1 MVVGDIID
9 GLKAIKEIIVTLKKE
24 ADALEKIKNDNVG
37 KVITFSHSLYAITD
51 VIDNILEVIVNDK
64 EVGDVNISLI
74 STLKHKV
81 EGFSKFLITYREWTE
96 GMEGNCCLRC
106 KTVIKNSPSKM
117 DKRMNEEI
125 DKCQDINEKIIEIQD
140 KTIGSASKI
149 NNKTMKKVWIHG
161 LGKNQLN
168 DTQLHIDTL
177 ATNIF
182 TLLSKEYEIK
192 NKDLYRDIIY
202 SFLNKIDNISITPPD
217 SIIQINEINL
227 YIDSNKIN
235 SSSSLKELL
244 NIKKDVKD
252 EKTIDISVSFE
263 KMKIDSKS
271 SIEMPAKD
279 ERYGSGFNNKK
290 ACTFKVPNLKEGE
303 DVFSVI
309 VECNA
314 CDQGWG
320 GTGHAQI
327 RYQINNGDTQP
338 SINIWRTQVKDNN
351 YKMTLTDVKSGDEI
365 SIWMYC
371 PAWSGWECHLNSV
384 KASVILC

>member
-9 GLKAIKEIIVTLKKE
+9 GLKAIKEIIVTLKNE
-24 ADALEKIKNDNVG
+24 VDALEKIKKDNVG
-37 KVITFSHSLYAITD
+37 KVITFSHSLYAIND
-51 VIDNILEVIVNDK
+51 AIDNILDVLIDEK
-64 EVGDVNISLI
+64 ETGDINITLI
-74 STLKHKV
+74 NTLKHKI
-81 EGFSKFLITYREWTE
+81 EEFTKFLVIYREWCE
-96 GMEGNCCLRC
+96 NMEGNCCVRC
-106 KTVIKNSPSKM
+106 KTTIKNPPSKIE
-117 DKRMNEEI
+117 KQMNEEI

-140 KTIGSASKI
+140 KTVGSASKI
-149 NNKTMKKVWIHG
+149 NNKIMKKAWIYG

-168 DTQLHIDTL
+168 ETQLHIDIL

-182 TLLSKEYEIK
+182 TLLLKDGGELK
-192 NKDLYRDIIY
+192 NKDLYRDIVY
-202 SFLNKIDNISITPPD
+202 SFLKSIDNISITPPD

-227 YIDSNKIN
+227 YLDSNKLHN
-235 SSSSLKELL
+235 STLKELL
-244 NIKKDVKD
+244 NLKKEVK
-252 EKTIDISVSFE
+252 EESVDIPIEFT

-271 SIEMPAKD
+271 GIEMPKKD

-290 ACTFKVPNLKEGE
+290 ACTFKVPELKEGE

-327 RYQINNGDTQP
+327 RYQINNGIVEP
-338 SINIWRTQVKDNN
+338 SINIWRKGEVKDNN
-351 YKMTLTDVKSGDEI
+351 YKMTLTDVKAGDEV

-371 PAWSGWECHLNSV
+371 PAWNGWECNLNSV
-384 KASVILC
+384 KACVILC